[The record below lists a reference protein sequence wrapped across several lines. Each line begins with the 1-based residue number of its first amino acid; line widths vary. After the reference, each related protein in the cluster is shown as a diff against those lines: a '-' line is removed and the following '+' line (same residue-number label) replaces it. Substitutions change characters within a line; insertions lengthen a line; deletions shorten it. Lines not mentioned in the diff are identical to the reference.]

1 MIAHAKWSRLRQTEW
16 WEYAVRFVFGGVVTV
31 LAGTIAKRWGP
42 VAGGLFLAFP
52 GIFPAGVT
60 LTERHER
67 DAKRRRGLSGTK
79 RGRLVAGV
87 VAAGAALGAFGL
99 VAFGAAAAWLLPRV
113 APWLALLL
121 AAVAWLA
128 VSVLVWDVRLK
139 ARMRRRRRERK
150 RASGRSAIPAR
161 RSPAVTGRPE

>member
-1 MIAHAKWSRLRQTEW
+1 
-16 WEYAVRFVFGGVVTV
+16 